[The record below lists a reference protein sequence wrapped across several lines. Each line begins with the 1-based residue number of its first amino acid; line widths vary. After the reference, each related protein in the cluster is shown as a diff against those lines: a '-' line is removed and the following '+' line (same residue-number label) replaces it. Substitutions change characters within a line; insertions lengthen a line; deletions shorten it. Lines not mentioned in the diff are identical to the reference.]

1 MMQVGMPI
9 FLEKVNDND
18 DIITYRSRIVELND
32 LSIYIDY
39 PINQQTGKVTFL
51 LENTPFTAWYVGSV
65 DQAVYRFFTSVTKR
79 LHKEIPMIELIR
91 PEPKDIER
99 IQRRQFVRVET
110 AVNTACYPVHQPFE
124 PFVTVSEDIS
134 GGGMAILV
142 PDTCNWEPDW
152 EVNLYFSIY
161 QAGDQPFY
169 YQQLAKVIRLTEVKE
184 LENRKR
190 ASLQFVDID
199 EKIRQELI
207 RFCFQH
213 QLKMK
218 KKGVI

>member
-79 LHKEIPMIELIR
+79 VHKEIPMIELIR

>member
-79 LHKEIPMIELIR
+79 VHKEIPMIELIR

-199 EKIRQELI
+199 EKVRQELI

>member
-1 MMQVGMPI
+1 MMQVGMPL
-9 FLEKVNDND
+9 FLERVDDND
-18 DIITYRSRIVELND
+18 EIITYRSRIVELND
-32 LSIYIDY
+32 TSIYIDY

-51 LENTPFTAWYVGSV
+51 LENTPFTAWYVGV
-65 DQAVYRFFTSVTKR
+65 IDQAVYRFFTTVSKR
-79 LHKEIPMIELIR
+79 VYKEIPMIELTR
-91 PEPKDIER
+91 PEVKDIER

-110 AVNTACYPVHQPFE
+110 AVNTACHPIHQPFE

-134 GGGMAILV
+134 GGGMSILV
-142 PDTCNWEPDW
+142 PDTCKWEPDW

-161 QAGDQPFY
+161 QKGDQPVY

-190 ASLQFVDID
+190 VSLEFVDID
-199 EKIRQELI
+199 EKVRQELI

-218 KKGVI
+218 KKGII